1 MGRSVSRPSNATA
14 VAYRSFEAEDEFDAE
29 FEFEYLID
37 WVRETAKEAWPSMI
51 DWVRE
56 TAKEAWPS
64 MVECDEWVGREDHA
78 ILSNDLAYIGL
89 SEYCGLVSIWL
100 VDRED
105 RYDGYDQGES
115 NLCKPWC
122 AQIER
127 KFLKLFSEYQKIGTA
142 SNGESFYERVEA

>member
-29 FEFEYLID
+29 FEFEYL
-37 WVRETAKEAWPSMI
+37 I

>member
-29 FEFEYLID
+29 FEFEYL
-37 WVRETAKEAWPSMI
+37 I

-105 RYDGYDQGES
+105 RYDGYDQGEA